1 MSSNVLL
8 PTPASRER
16 VLVLDGQ
23 TNQALACVRSLG
35 RAGHEV
41 FVASHRR
48 WPIAA
53 WSTYCRGRFL
63 LAGETLAAFAELRGW
78 ARDRGVTIVLPLT
91 ERACLLCNAQRD
103 AWEALGVVVGC
114 GPDDML
120 LRAFDKAETLRYAAG
135 CGVSTPPTRVPTSL
149 AECRAAAEA
158 VGYPCVVKPRFSN
171 AHDGFVFQTGG
182 DAHYVRDPAQL
193 EAAIEASRQ
202 GPRWPLIQGFVPGQG
217 KGVFALCDHGQ
228 PVAWFAHER
237 LRDVQPSGSG
247 SSLRRAIALDPRLR
261 APAER
266 MLCEMQWHGPAMVEF
281 RDDGTHSPS
290 LMEVNGRFWGS
301 LELAVLAGVDF
312 PRLWVALLRGHKM
325 TPATAA
331 IEGVT
336 LRWVWGDVKRFLH
349 ILAGAPPGYPGRYP
363 SVFQGLRELF
373 GPQPSGTRNEAWNP
387 DDRWPAVGEFVQ
399 GFDELLTR
407 VLRGARAARGT
418 PVHPRSATAAPTAR
432 RVSVPPPASSHPA
445 DEARVP

>member
-407 VLRGARAARGT
+407 VLRGARPARGT
-418 PVHPRSATAAPTAR
+418 PVHPRSVTAAPAAR